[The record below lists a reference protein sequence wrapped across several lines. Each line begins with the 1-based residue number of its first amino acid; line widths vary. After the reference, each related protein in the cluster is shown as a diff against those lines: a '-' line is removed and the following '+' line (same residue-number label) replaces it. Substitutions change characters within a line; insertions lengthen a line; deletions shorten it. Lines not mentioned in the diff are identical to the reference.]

1 MATISDKPV
10 TKPEKAGQ
18 ALGDS
23 RGARSAF
30 FVGVMRYRAVCI
42 PAFAARWFPD
52 GVTGAALAAAPVVV
66 YDEKADLQDGYLRRH
81 GRASLRPRHHIP
93 ATHEFGQ
100 ALQLGL
106 GWGMLP
112 TLQLAQL
119 QPWTLRPLTP
129 SAHLDV
135 PQPVPAG
142 HGLGNRRRHMC
153 ARIAVIGV

>member
-30 FVGVMRYRAVCI
+30 FVGVMRYRAVCT

-66 YDEKADLQDGYLRRH
+66 YDEKDDLQDRTYDGTVE
-81 GRASLRPRHHIP
+81 P
-93 ATHEFGQ
+93 
-100 ALQLGL
+100 
-106 GWGMLP
+106 
-112 TLQLAQL
+112 
-119 QPWTLRPLTP
+119 P
-129 SAHLDV
+129 SARGTTSR
-135 PQPVPAG
+135 QPMSSGRPCSSDSAG
-142 HGLGNRRRHMC
+142 ACCLRCSSPSSSQGRSGH
-153 ARIAVIGV
+153 